1 MNAKTTLILLLIAL
15 LGLGGIFAYK
25 KYQSFKA
32 STERKLGDTIYKDY
46 PVNDITKVT
55 LKNNASEVTIEK
67 EGNFWVVKDGSN
79 FRAKYYL
86 LANLLSEIYALKAG
100 QVINVRKS
108 GYQKMSVADPDE
120 VTTNAGLRVET
131 FLPDGKKAS
140 SFILGRTKMHS
151 GDDDMTA
158 RAYSMEALFVGQYLR
173 LTDEEKPMLVRNIFR
188 VNANPKDWR
197 DPFILELKKDEIAKI
212 EGSDYTLVAK
222 EGESGLVLED
232 GAKPN
237 SGALLRLT
245 ETLSRLEA
253 QEASESKP
261 EGKNKLTV
269 GMTSGAN
276 YVLTGSSVD
285 GKDSFVSIKASFT
298 APDRGT
304 NEVTRAEK
312 DADLKAADEANQY
325 NEWYGKFTYKV
336 DKATYQK
343 LFIDE
348 EGLKEPEKAESKEEP
363 EAEKPANPFDSLEE
377 VETDE
382 A

>member
-25 KYQSFKA
+25 EYQKFSA
-32 STERKLGDTIYKDY
+32 RSERKLGDTIYKDY

-55 LKNNASEVTIEK
+55 LKNNNSEVTIEK
-67 EGNFWVVKDGSN
+67 EGSFWVVKDGSN
-79 FRAKYYL
+79 FRAKYSV
-86 LANLLSEIYALKAG
+86 LANLLAEIYEMKAG

-120 VTTNAGLRVET
+120 VTTNAGCRVET

-140 SFILGRTKMHS
+140 SFILGRTK
-151 GDDDMTA
+151 TK
-158 RAYSMEALFVGQYLR
+158 SMEDGVTAGSFSFESFFVGQYVR

-188 VNANPKDWR
+188 VTADPKEWR
-197 DPFILELKKDEIAKI
+197 DPFILELKKDEIFRI
-212 EGSDYTLVAK
+212 TGQDYLLVNGGEG
-222 EGESGLVLED
+222 GELLLDD
-232 GAKPN
+232 GTKPN

-253 QEASESKP
+253 KEASEAGDGLYGTYLKVELMSGLNYTLY
-261 EGKNKLTV
+261 GK
-269 GMTSGAN
+269 SA
-276 YVLTGSSVD
+276 D
-285 GKDSFVSIKASFT
+285 GGDSFLSVKAGFT

-343 LFIDE
+343 LFINE
-348 EGLKEPEKAESKEEP
+348 AGLKEPEKSDKP
-363 EAEKPANPFDSLEE
+363 EAEKPANPFDALED
-377 VETDE
+377 VEEDD

>member
-55 LKNNASEVTIEK
+55 LKNNANEVTIEK

-79 FRAKYYL
+79 FRAKYSM

-108 GYQKMSVADPDE
+108 GYQMMKVADPDE

-151 GDDDMTA
+151 SDDDMTA
-158 RAYSMEALFVGQYLR
+158 RSYSMDALFVGQYVR

-188 VNANPKDWR
+188 VNADPKDWR

-343 LFIDE
+343 LFVDE
-348 EGLKEPEKAESKEEP
+348 KGLKEPEKSESKEEP
-363 EAEKPANPFDSLEE
+363 EAEKPANPFDSLED

>member
-158 RAYSMEALFVGQYLR
+158 RAYSMDALFVGQYLR

-188 VNANPKDWR
+188 VNANPKEWR
-197 DPFILELKKDEIAKI
+197 DPFILELKKDDITKI
-212 EGSDYTLVAK
+212 TGPDYTLVAK
-222 EGESGLVLED
+222 EGESNLVLED
-232 GAKPN
+232 GTQPN

-253 QEASESKP
+253 KEAVEASENPGGTYLNVELMSGLNYTLY
-261 EGKNKLTV
+261 GK
-269 GMTSGAN
+269 SE
-276 YVLTGSSVD
+276 D
-285 GKDSFVSIKASFT
+285 GKDSFVSIKADFK

-325 NEWYGKFTYKV
+325 NEWYGRFTYKV

-348 EGLKEPEKAESKEEP
+348 EGLKEPEKTEEP

>member
-25 KYQSFKA
+25 EYQKFSA
-32 STERKLGDTIYKDY
+32 RSERKLGDTIYKDY

-55 LKNNASEVTIEK
+55 LKNNNSEVTIEK
-67 EGNFWVVKDGSN
+67 EGSFWVVKDGSN
-79 FRAKYYL
+79 FRAKYSV
-86 LANLLSEIYALKAG
+86 LANLLAEIYEMKAG

-120 VTTNAGLRVET
+120 VTTNAGCRVET

-140 SFILGRTKMHS
+140 SFILGRTK
-151 GDDDMTA
+151 TK
-158 RAYSMEALFVGQYLR
+158 SMEDGVTAGSFSFESFFVGQYVR

-188 VNANPKDWR
+188 VTADPKEWR
-197 DPFILELKKDEIAKI
+197 DPFILELKKDEIFRI
-212 EGSDYTLVAK
+212 TGQDYLLVAGG
-222 EGESGLVLED
+222 EGGELLLDD
-232 GAKPN
+232 GTKPN

-253 QEASESKP
+253 KEASEAG
-261 EGKNKLTV
+261 EGL
-269 GMTSGAN
+269 SGTYLKVELMSGLN
-276 YVLTGSSVD
+276 YTLYGKSAD
-285 GKDSFVSIKASFT
+285 GGDSFLSVKAGFT

-343 LFIDE
+343 LFINE
-348 EGLKEPEKAESKEEP
+348 AGLKEPEKSDKP
-363 EAEKPANPFDSLEE
+363 EAEKPANPFDALED
-377 VETDE
+377 VEEDD

>member
-25 KYQSFKA
+25 EYQKFSA
-32 STERKLGDTIYKDY
+32 RSERKLGDTIYKDY

-55 LKNNASEVTIEK
+55 LKNNNSEVTIEK
-67 EGNFWVVKDGSN
+67 EGSFWVVKDGSN
-79 FRAKYYL
+79 FRAKYSV
-86 LANLLSEIYALKAG
+86 LANLLAEIYEMKAG

-120 VTTNAGLRVET
+120 VTTNAGCRVET

-140 SFILGRTKMHS
+140 SFILGRTK
-151 GDDDMTA
+151 TK
-158 RAYSMEALFVGQYLR
+158 SMEDGVTAGSFSFESFFVGQYVR

-188 VNANPKDWR
+188 VTADPKEWR
-197 DPFILELKKDEIAKI
+197 DPFILELKKDEIARI
-212 EGSDYTLVAK
+212 TGQDYLLVAGG
-222 EGESGLVLED
+222 EGGELLLDD
-232 GAKPN
+232 GTKPN

-253 QEASESKP
+253 KEASEAGDGLYGTYLKVELMSGLNYTLY
-261 EGKNKLTV
+261 GK
-269 GMTSGAN
+269 SA
-276 YVLTGSSVD
+276 D
-285 GKDSFVSIKASFT
+285 GGDSFLSVKAGFT

-343 LFIDE
+343 LFINE
-348 EGLKEPEKAESKEEP
+348 AGLKEPEKSDKP
-363 EAEKPANPFDSLEE
+363 EAEKPANPFDALED
-377 VETDE
+377 VEEDD

>member
-32 STERKLGDTIYKDY
+32 SAERKLGDTIYKDY

-151 GDDDMTA
+151 SDDDMTA
-158 RAYSMEALFVGQYLR
+158 RAYSMDALFVGQYLR

-197 DPFILELKKDEIAKI
+197 DPFILELKKDEIARI
-212 EGSDYTLVAK
+212 TGQNYILLAGGEG
-222 EGESGLVLED
+222 GELLFED
-232 GAKPN
+232 GTKPN

-253 QEASESKP
+253 KEAEGASENAGGTYLNVELMSGLNYTLY
-261 EGKNKLTV
+261 GK
-269 GMTSGAN
+269 SE
-276 YVLTGSSVD
+276 D
-285 GKDSFVSIKASFT
+285 GKDSFVSIKAAFK

-336 DKATYQK
+336 DKATFQK

-348 EGLKEPEKAESKEEP
+348 EGLKEPEKSEEP
-363 EAEKPANPFDSLEE
+363 EAEKPANPFDSLED

>member
-25 KYQSFKA
+25 EYQKFSA
-32 STERKLGDTIYKDY
+32 RSERKLGDTIYKDY

-55 LKNNASEVTIEK
+55 LKNNNSEVTIEK
-67 EGNFWVVKDGSN
+67 EGSFWVVKDGSN
-79 FRAKYYL
+79 FRAKYSV
-86 LANLLSEIYALKAG
+86 LANLLAEIYEMKAG

-120 VTTNAGLRVET
+120 VTTNAGCRVET

-140 SFILGRTKMHS
+140 SFILGRTK
-151 GDDDMTA
+151 TK
-158 RAYSMEALFVGQYLR
+158 SMEDGVTAGSFSFESFFVGQYVR

-188 VNANPKDWR
+188 VTADPKEWR
-197 DPFILELKKDEIAKI
+197 DPFILELKKDEIFRI
-212 EGSDYTLVAK
+212 TGQDYLLVNGGEG
-222 EGESGLVLED
+222 GELLLDD
-232 GAKPN
+232 GTKPN

-253 QEASESKP
+253 KEASEAGDGLYGTYLKVELMSGLNYTLY
-261 EGKNKLTV
+261 GK
-269 GMTSGAN
+269 SA
-276 YVLTGSSVD
+276 D
-285 GKDSFVSIKASFT
+285 GGDSFLSVKAGFT
-298 APDRGT
+298 APNRGT

-343 LFIDE
+343 LFINE
-348 EGLKEPEKAESKEEP
+348 AGLKEPEKSDKP
-363 EAEKPANPFDSLEE
+363 EAEKPANPFDALED
-377 VETDE
+377 VEEDD

>member
-15 LGLGGIFAYK
+15 LGLGGIFAYQ
-25 KYQSFKA
+25 KYQSLKA
-32 STERKLGDTIYKDY
+32 SSERKLGDIIYKDY

-67 EGNFWVVKDGSN
+67 EGNFWVVKDGGN
-79 FRAKYYL
+79 FRAKYST

-100 QVINVRKS
+100 QVINVRRS

-158 RAYSMEALFVGQYLR
+158 RAYSMDALFVGQYLR

-188 VNANPKDWR
+188 VNADPKEWR
-197 DPFILELKKDEIAKI
+197 DPFVLLLKKNEIARI
-212 EGSDYTLVAK
+212 TGQDYILVAGG
-222 EGESGLVLED
+222 EGGELLFHD
-232 GAKPN
+232 GTKPN
-237 SGALLRLT
+237 SGALMRLT

-253 QEASESKP
+253 REAVEASENPGGTYLNVELMSGLNYTLY
-261 EGKNKLTV
+261 GKSED
-269 GMTSGAN
+269 GGD
-276 YVLTGSSVD
+276 SSV
-285 GKDSFVSIKASFT
+285 FIKAAFK

-325 NEWYGKFTYKV
+325 NEWYGRFIYKV

-343 LFIDE
+343 LFVDE
-348 EGLKEPEKAESKEEP
+348 KGLKEPERSAEP
-363 EAEKPANPFDSLEE
+363 EAEKPANPFDAMEDVEE
-377 VETDE
+377 DD

>member
-55 LKNNASEVTIEK
+55 LKNNANEVTIEK

-79 FRAKYYL
+79 FRAKYSM
-86 LANLLSEIYALKAG
+86 LANLLSEIYSMKAG

-108 GYQKMSVADPDE
+108 GYQMMKVADPDE

-151 GDDDMTA
+151 SDDDMTA
-158 RAYSMEALFVGQYLR
+158 RSYSMDALFVGQYVR

-188 VNANPKDWR
+188 VNADPKDWR

-325 NEWYGKFTYKV
+325 NEWYGKFIYKV

-343 LFIDE
+343 LFINE

-363 EAEKPANPFDSLEE
+363 EAEKPANPFDSLED

>member
-25 KYQSFKA
+25 EYQKFSAK
-32 STERKLGDTIYKDY
+32 SERKLGDTIYKDY

-55 LKNNASEVTIEK
+55 LKNNNSEVTIEK
-67 EGNFWVVKDGSN
+67 EGSFWVVKDGSN
-79 FRAKYYL
+79 FRAKYSV
-86 LANLLSEIYALKAG
+86 LANLLAEIYEMKAG

-120 VTTNAGLRVET
+120 VTTNAGCRVET

-140 SFILGRTKMHS
+140 SFILGRTK
-151 GDDDMTA
+151 TK
-158 RAYSMEALFVGQYLR
+158 SMEDGVTAGSFSFESFFVGQYVR

-188 VNANPKDWR
+188 VTADPKEWR
-197 DPFILELKKDEIAKI
+197 DPFILELKKDEIFRI
-212 EGSDYTLVAK
+212 TGQDYLLVAGG
-222 EGESGLVLED
+222 EGGELLLDD
-232 GAKPN
+232 GTKPN

-253 QEASESKP
+253 KEASEAGDGLYGTYLKVELMSGLNYTLY
-261 EGKNKLTV
+261 GK
-269 GMTSGAN
+269 SA
-276 YVLTGSSVD
+276 D
-285 GKDSFVSIKASFT
+285 GGDSFLSVKAGFT

-343 LFIDE
+343 LFINE
-348 EGLKEPEKAESKEEP
+348 AGLKEPEKSDKP
-363 EAEKPANPFDSLEE
+363 EAEKPANPFDALED
-377 VETDE
+377 VEEDN

>member
-25 KYQSFKA
+25 EYQKFSA
-32 STERKLGDTIYKDY
+32 RSERKLGDTIYKDY

-55 LKNNASEVTIEK
+55 LKNNNSEVTIEK
-67 EGNFWVVKDGSN
+67 EGSFWVVKDGSN
-79 FRAKYYL
+79 FRAKYSV
-86 LANLLSEIYALKAG
+86 LANLLAEIYEMKAG

-120 VTTNAGLRVET
+120 VTTNAGCRVET

-140 SFILGRTKMHS
+140 SFILGRTK
-151 GDDDMTA
+151 TK
-158 RAYSMEALFVGQYLR
+158 SMEDGVTAGSFSFESFFVGQYVR

-188 VNANPKDWR
+188 VTADPKEWR
-197 DPFILELKKDEIAKI
+197 DPFILELKKDEIARI
-212 EGSDYTLVAK
+212 TGQDYLLVAGG
-222 EGESGLVLED
+222 EGGELLLDD
-232 GAKPN
+232 GTKPN

-253 QEASESKP
+253 KEASEAGDGLSGTYLKV
-261 EGKNKLTV
+261 ELMSGLNYTLYGK
-269 GMTSGAN
+269 SA
-276 YVLTGSSVD
+276 D
-285 GKDSFVSIKASFT
+285 GGDSFLSVKAGFT

-343 LFIDE
+343 LFINE
-348 EGLKEPEKAESKEEP
+348 AGLKEPEKSDKP
-363 EAEKPANPFDSLEE
+363 EAEKPANPFDALED
-377 VETDE
+377 VEEDD

>member
-25 KYQSFKA
+25 EYQKFSA
-32 STERKLGDTIYKDY
+32 RSERKLGDTIYKDY

-55 LKNNASEVTIEK
+55 LKNNNSEVTIEK
-67 EGNFWVVKDGSN
+67 EGSFWVVKDGSN
-79 FRAKYYL
+79 FRAKYSV
-86 LANLLSEIYALKAG
+86 LANLLAEIYEMKAG

-120 VTTNAGLRVET
+120 VTTNAGCRVET

-140 SFILGRTKMHS
+140 SFILGRTK
-151 GDDDMTA
+151 TK
-158 RAYSMEALFVGQYLR
+158 SMEDGVTAGSFSFESFFVGQYVR

-188 VNANPKDWR
+188 VTADPKEWR
-197 DPFILELKKDEIAKI
+197 DPFILELKKDEIARI
-212 EGSDYTLVAK
+212 TGQDYLLVAGG
-222 EGESGLVLED
+222 EGGELLLDD
-232 GAKPN
+232 GTKPN

-253 QEASESKP
+253 KEASETGDGLYGTYLKVELMSGLNYTLY
-261 EGKNKLTV
+261 GK
-269 GMTSGAN
+269 SA
-276 YVLTGSSVD
+276 D
-285 GKDSFVSIKASFT
+285 GGDSFLSVKAGFT

-343 LFIDE
+343 LFINE
-348 EGLKEPEKAESKEEP
+348 AGLKEPEKSDKP
-363 EAEKPANPFDSLEE
+363 EAEKPANPFDALED
-377 VETDE
+377 VEEDD

>member
-25 KYQSFKA
+25 EYKKLSA
-32 STERKLGDTIYKDY
+32 RSERKLGDTIYKDY

-55 LKNNASEVTIEK
+55 LKNNKSEVTIEK

-79 FRAKYYL
+79 FRAKYSM
-86 LANLLSEIYALKAG
+86 LANLLAEIYAMKAG

-151 GDDDMTA
+151 TDDEMTA
-158 RAYSMEALFVGQYLR
+158 RSFSVESLFVGQYVR

-188 VNANPKDWR
+188 VNADPKDWR
-197 DPFILELKKDEIAKI
+197 DPFILELKKDEIFRITGQDYLLTAAG
-212 EGSDYTLVAK
+212 EG
-222 EGESGLVLED
+222 GELLFED
-232 GAKPN
+232 GTKPN

-245 ETLSRLEA
+245 GTLSRLEA
-253 QEASESKP
+253 QEVAETGEDLSGIYLKVELMSGLNYTLY
-261 EGKNKLTV
+261 GKSADGGDSL
-269 GMTSGAN
+269 
-276 YVLTGSSVD
+276 LSV
-285 GKDSFVSIKASFT
+285 KASFT

-325 NEWYGKFTYKV
+325 NEWYGRFAYKV
-336 DKATYQK
+336 DKATFQK
-343 LFIDE
+343 LFINE
-348 EGLKEPEKAESKEEP
+348 EGLKEPEKSDKP
-363 EAEKPANPFDSLEE
+363 EAEKPANPFDALED
-377 VETDE
+377 VEEDD

>member
-55 LKNNASEVTIEK
+55 LKNNANEVTIEK

-79 FRAKYYL
+79 FRAKYSM
-86 LANLLSEIYALKAG
+86 LANLLSEIYSMKAG

-108 GYQKMSVADPDE
+108 GYQMMKVADPDE

-158 RAYSMEALFVGQYLR
+158 RAYSMDVLFVGQYVR

-197 DPFILELKKDEIAKI
+197 DPFVLGLKKDEIAKI

-253 QEASESKP
+253 KEAAEASENPGGTYLNVELMSGLNYTLY
-261 EGKNKLTV
+261 GK
-269 GMTSGAN
+269 SE
-276 YVLTGSSVD
+276 D
-285 GKDSFVSIKASFT
+285 GKDSFVSIKADFK

-325 NEWYGKFTYKV
+325 NEWYGRFTYKV

-343 LFIDE
+343 LFVDE
-348 EGLKEPEKAESKEEP
+348 KGLKEPEKSAEP
-363 EAEKPANPFDSLEE
+363 EAEKPANPFDSLED

>member
-158 RAYSMEALFVGQYLR
+158 RAYSMDALFVGQYLR

-188 VNANPKDWR
+188 VNANPKEWR
-197 DPFILELKKDEIAKI
+197 DPFILELKKDDITKI
-212 EGSDYTLVAK
+212 TGPDYTLVAK
-222 EGESGLVLED
+222 EGESNLVLED
-232 GAKPN
+232 GTQPN

-253 QEASESKP
+253 KEAAEASENADGTYLNVELMSGLNYTLY
-261 EGKNKLTV
+261 GK
-269 GMTSGAN
+269 SE
-276 YVLTGSSVD
+276 D
-285 GKDSFVSIKASFT
+285 GKDSFVSIKADFK

-325 NEWYGKFTYKV
+325 NEWYGRFTYKV

-348 EGLKEPEKAESKEEP
+348 EGLKEPEKTEEP

>member
-1 MNAKTTLILLLIAL
+1 MNAKTTIILLLIAL

-25 KYQSFKA
+25 KYQSVKA
-32 STERKLGDTIYKDY
+32 SSERKLGDTIYKDY

-55 LKNNASEVTIEK
+55 LKNNKYEVTVEK

-86 LANLLSEIYALKAG
+86 LANLLSEIYSLKAG

-108 GYQKMSVADPDE
+108 GYQQMSVADPDE
-120 VTTNAGLRVET
+120 VTTNAGCRVET

-140 SFILGRTKMHS
+140 SFILGHTKMRS
-151 GDDDMTA
+151 SDGEMTA
-158 RAYSMEALFVGQYLR
+158 GAFSMDSLFVGQYLR
-173 LTDEEKPMLVRNIFR
+173 LSDEEKTMLVRNVFR
-188 VNANPKDWR
+188 VNPDPKEWR
-197 DPFILELKKDEIAKI
+197 DPFILELKKDDIEKI
-212 EGSDYTLVAK
+212 VGSDYTLISK
-222 EGESGLVLED
+222 GEDGLVLED
-232 GAKPN
+232 GTKPN

-253 QEASESKP
+253 KEAKP
-261 EGKNKLTV
+261 KEELQDASVLSVSLN
-269 GMTSGAN
+269 SGLN
-276 YVLTGSSVD
+276 YAITGSSAD
-285 GKDSFVSIKASFT
+285 GKESFLSIKASFT

-312 DADLKAADEANQY
+312 DADLKTADEANQY

-336 DKATYQK
+336 DKATFQK
-343 LFIDE
+343 LFVDKAS
-348 EGLKEPEKAESKEEP
+348 LTEPEKAESKEEP
-363 EAEKPANPFDSLEE
+363 EAEKPANPFDSLED

>member
-25 KYQSFKA
+25 EYQKFSA
-32 STERKLGDTIYKDY
+32 RSERKLGDTIYKDY

-55 LKNNASEVTIEK
+55 LKNSNSEVTIEK
-67 EGNFWVVKDGSN
+67 EGSFWVVKDGSN
-79 FRAKYYL
+79 FRAKYSVLASL
-86 LANLLSEIYALKAG
+86 LAEIYEMKAG

-120 VTTNAGLRVET
+120 VTTNAGCRVET

-140 SFILGRTKMHS
+140 SFILGRTK
-151 GDDDMTA
+151 TK
-158 RAYSMEALFVGQYLR
+158 SMEDGVTAGSFSFESFFVGQYVR

-188 VNANPKDWR
+188 VTADPKEWR
-197 DPFILELKKDEIAKI
+197 DPFILELKKDEIFRI
-212 EGSDYTLVAK
+212 TGQDYLLVAGG
-222 EGESGLVLED
+222 EGGELLLDD
-232 GAKPN
+232 GTKPN

-253 QEASESKP
+253 KEASEAGDGLYGTYLKVELMSGLNYTLY
-261 EGKNKLTV
+261 GK
-269 GMTSGAN
+269 SA
-276 YVLTGSSVD
+276 D
-285 GKDSFVSIKASFT
+285 GGDSFLSVKAGFT

-343 LFIDE
+343 LFINE
-348 EGLKEPEKAESKEEP
+348 AGLKEPEKSDKP
-363 EAEKPANPFDSLEE
+363 EAEKPANPFDALED
-377 VETDE
+377 VEEDD

>member
-25 KYQSFKA
+25 EYKKLSA
-32 STERKLGDTIYKDY
+32 RSERKLGDTIYKDY

-55 LKNNASEVTIEK
+55 LKNNKSEVTIEK

-79 FRAKYYL
+79 FRAKYSM
-86 LANLLSEIYALKAG
+86 LANLLAEIYAMKAG

-151 GDDDMTA
+151 TDDEMTA
-158 RAYSMEALFVGQYLR
+158 RAFSVESLFVGQYVR

-188 VNANPKDWR
+188 VNADPKDWR
-197 DPFILELKKDEIAKI
+197 DPFILELKKDEIFRITGQDYLLTAAG
-212 EGSDYTLVAK
+212 EG
-222 EGESGLVLED
+222 GELLFED
-232 GAKPN
+232 GTKPN

-245 ETLSRLEA
+245 GTLSRLEA
-253 QEASESKP
+253 QEVAETGEDLSGIYLKVELMSGLNYTLY
-261 EGKNKLTV
+261 GKSADGGDSL
-269 GMTSGAN
+269 
-276 YVLTGSSVD
+276 LSV
-285 GKDSFVSIKASFT
+285 KASFT

-325 NEWYGKFTYKV
+325 NEWYGRFAYKV
-336 DKATYQK
+336 DKATFQK
-343 LFIDE
+343 LFINE
-348 EGLKEPEKAESKEEP
+348 EGLKEPEKSDKP
-363 EAEKPANPFDSLEE
+363 EAEKPANPFDALED
-377 VETDE
+377 VEEDD

>member
-25 KYQSFKA
+25 EYKKLSA
-32 STERKLGDTIYKDY
+32 RSERKLGDTIYKDY

-55 LKNNASEVTIEK
+55 LKNNKSEVTIEK

-79 FRAKYYL
+79 FRAKYSM
-86 LANLLSEIYALKAG
+86 LANLLAEIYAMKAG

-151 GDDDMTA
+151 TDDEMTA
-158 RAYSMEALFVGQYLR
+158 RAFSMESLFVGQYVR

-188 VNANPKDWR
+188 VNADPKDWR
-197 DPFILELKKDEIAKI
+197 DPFILELKKDEIFRITGQDYLLTAAG
-212 EGSDYTLVAK
+212 EG
-222 EGESGLVLED
+222 GELLFED
-232 GAKPN
+232 GTKPN

-245 ETLSRLEA
+245 GTLSRLEA
-253 QEASESKP
+253 QEVAETGEDLSGIYLKVELMSGLNYTLY
-261 EGKNKLTV
+261 GKSADGGDSL
-269 GMTSGAN
+269 
-276 YVLTGSSVD
+276 LSV
-285 GKDSFVSIKASFT
+285 KASFT

-325 NEWYGKFTYKV
+325 NEWYGRFAYKV
-336 DKATYQK
+336 DKATFQK
-343 LFIDE
+343 LFINE
-348 EGLKEPEKAESKEEP
+348 EGLKEPEKSDKP
-363 EAEKPANPFDSLEE
+363 EAEKPANPFDALED
-377 VETDE
+377 VEEDD

>member
-15 LGLGGIFAYK
+15 LGLGGIFAYQ
-25 KYQSFKA
+25 KYQSLKA
-32 STERKLGDTIYKDY
+32 SSERKLGDIIYKDY

-67 EGNFWVVKDGSN
+67 EGNFWVVKDGGN
-79 FRAKYYL
+79 FRAKYST

-100 QVINVRKS
+100 QVINVRRS

-158 RAYSMEALFVGQYLR
+158 RAYSMDALFVGQYLR

-188 VNANPKDWR
+188 VNADPKEWR
-197 DPFILELKKDEIAKI
+197 DPFVLLLRKNEIARI
-212 EGSDYTLVAK
+212 TGQDYILVAGG
-222 EGESGLVLED
+222 EGGELLFHD
-232 GAKPN
+232 GTKPN
-237 SGALLRLT
+237 SGALMRLT

-253 QEASESKP
+253 REAVEASENPGGTYLNVELMSGLNYTLY
-261 EGKNKLTV
+261 GKSED
-269 GMTSGAN
+269 GGD
-276 YVLTGSSVD
+276 SSV
-285 GKDSFVSIKASFT
+285 FIKAAFK

-343 LFIDE
+343 LFVDE
-348 EGLKEPEKAESKEEP
+348 KGLKEPEKSAEP
-363 EAEKPANPFDSLEE
+363 EAEKPANPFDAMEDVEE
-377 VETDE
+377 DD

>member
-25 KYQSFKA
+25 KYQSLKA
-32 STERKLGDTIYKDY
+32 SSERKLGDIIYKDY

-67 EGNFWVVKDGSN
+67 EGNFWVVKDGGN
-79 FRAKYYL
+79 FRAKYST

-100 QVINVRKS
+100 QVINVRRS

-158 RAYSMEALFVGQYLR
+158 RAYSMDALFVGQYLR

-188 VNANPKDWR
+188 VNADPKEWR
-197 DPFILELKKDEIAKI
+197 DPFVLLLRKNEIARI
-212 EGSDYTLVAK
+212 TGQDYSLVAGG
-222 EGESGLVLED
+222 EGGELLFHD
-232 GAKPN
+232 GTKPN
-237 SGALLRLT
+237 SGALMRLT

-253 QEASESKP
+253 REAVEASENPGGTYLNVELMSGLNYTLY
-261 EGKNKLTV
+261 GK
-269 GMTSGAN
+269 
-276 YVLTGSSVD
+276 SVD
-285 GKDSFVSIKASFT
+285 GGDSSVFIKAAFK

-325 NEWYGKFTYKV
+325 NEWYGRFIYKV

-343 LFIDE
+343 LFVDE
-348 EGLKEPEKAESKEEP
+348 KGLKEPERSAEP
-363 EAEKPANPFDSLEE
+363 EAEKPANPFDAMEDVEE
-377 VETDE
+377 DD

>member
-25 KYQSFKA
+25 EYQKFSA
-32 STERKLGDTIYKDY
+32 RSERKLGDTIYKDY

-55 LKNNASEVTIEK
+55 LKNNNSEVTIEK
-67 EGNFWVVKDGSN
+67 EGSFWVVKDGSN
-79 FRAKYYL
+79 FRAKYSV
-86 LANLLSEIYALKAG
+86 LANLLAEIYEMKAG

-120 VTTNAGLRVET
+120 VTTNAGCRVET

-140 SFILGRTKMHS
+140 SFILGRTK
-151 GDDDMTA
+151 TK
-158 RAYSMEALFVGQYLR
+158 SMEDGVTAGSFSFESFFVGQYVR

-188 VNANPKDWR
+188 VTADPKEWR
-197 DPFILELKKDEIAKI
+197 DPFILELKKDEIARI
-212 EGSDYTLVAK
+212 TGQDYLLVAGG
-222 EGESGLVLED
+222 EGGELLLDD
-232 GAKPN
+232 GTKPN

-253 QEASESKP
+253 KEASEAGDGLYGIYLKVELMSGLNYTLY
-261 EGKNKLTV
+261 GK
-269 GMTSGAN
+269 SA
-276 YVLTGSSVD
+276 D
-285 GKDSFVSIKASFT
+285 GGDSFLSVKAGFT

-343 LFIDE
+343 LFINE
-348 EGLKEPEKAESKEEP
+348 AGLKEPEKSDKP
-363 EAEKPANPFDSLEE
+363 EAEKPANPFDALED
-377 VETDE
+377 VEEDD

>member
-25 KYQSFKA
+25 EYKKLSA
-32 STERKLGDTIYKDY
+32 RSERKLGDTIYKDY

-55 LKNNASEVTIEK
+55 LKNNKSEVTIEK

-79 FRAKYYL
+79 FRAKYSM
-86 LANLLSEIYALKAG
+86 LANLLAEIYAMKAG

-131 FLPDGKKAS
+131 FLPDGKKVS

-151 GDDDMTA
+151 TDDEMTA
-158 RAYSMEALFVGQYLR
+158 RAFSVESLFVGQYVR

-188 VNANPKDWR
+188 VNADPKDWR
-197 DPFILELKKDEIAKI
+197 DPFILELKKDEIFRITGQDYLLTAAG
-212 EGSDYTLVAK
+212 EG
-222 EGESGLVLED
+222 GELLFED
-232 GAKPN
+232 GTKPN

-245 ETLSRLEA
+245 GTLSRLEA
-253 QEASESKP
+253 QEVAETGEDLSGIYLKVELMSGLNYTLY
-261 EGKNKLTV
+261 GKSADGGDSL
-269 GMTSGAN
+269 
-276 YVLTGSSVD
+276 LSV
-285 GKDSFVSIKASFT
+285 KASFT

-325 NEWYGKFTYKV
+325 NEWYGRFAYKV
-336 DKATYQK
+336 DKATFQK
-343 LFIDE
+343 LFINE
-348 EGLKEPEKAESKEEP
+348 EGLKEPEKSDKP
-363 EAEKPANPFDSLEE
+363 EAEKPANPFDALED
-377 VETDE
+377 VEEDD

>member
-25 KYQSFKA
+25 EYKKISA
-32 STERKLGDTIYKDY
+32 RSERKLGDTIYKDY
-46 PVNDITKVT
+46 PVNDIIKVT
-55 LKNNASEVTIEK
+55 LKNNKSEVTIEK

-79 FRAKYYL
+79 FRAKYSM
-86 LANLLSEIYALKAG
+86 LANLLAEIYAMKAG

-151 GDDDMTA
+151 TDDEMTA
-158 RAYSMEALFVGQYLR
+158 RAFSMESLFVGQYVR

-188 VNANPKDWR
+188 VNADPKDWR
-197 DPFILELKKDEIAKI
+197 DPFILELKKDEIFRITGQDYLLTAAG
-212 EGSDYTLVAK
+212 EG
-222 EGESGLVLED
+222 GELLFED
-232 GAKPN
+232 GTKPN

-245 ETLSRLEA
+245 GTLSRLEA
-253 QEASESKP
+253 QEVAETGEDLSGIYLKVELMSGLNYTLY
-261 EGKNKLTV
+261 GKSADGGDSL
-269 GMTSGAN
+269 
-276 YVLTGSSVD
+276 LSV
-285 GKDSFVSIKASFT
+285 KASFT

-325 NEWYGKFTYKV
+325 NEWYGRFAYKV
-336 DKATYQK
+336 DKATFQK
-343 LFIDE
+343 LFINE
-348 EGLKEPEKAESKEEP
+348 EGLKEPEKSDKP
-363 EAEKPANPFDSLEE
+363 EAEKPANPFDALED
-377 VETDE
+377 VEEDD

>member
-25 KYQSFKA
+25 EYQKFSA
-32 STERKLGDTIYKDY
+32 RSERKLGDTIYKDY

-55 LKNNASEVTIEK
+55 LKNNNSEVTIEK
-67 EGNFWVVKDGSN
+67 EGSFWVVKDGSN
-79 FRAKYYL
+79 FRAKYSV
-86 LANLLSEIYALKAG
+86 LANLLAEIYEMKAG

-120 VTTNAGLRVET
+120 VTTNAGCRVET

-140 SFILGRTKMHS
+140 SFILGRTK
-151 GDDDMTA
+151 TK
-158 RAYSMEALFVGQYLR
+158 SMEDGVTAGSFSFESFFVGQYVR

-188 VNANPKDWR
+188 VTADPKEWR
-197 DPFILELKKDEIAKI
+197 DPFILELKKDEIARI
-212 EGSDYTLVAK
+212 TGQDYLLVAGG
-222 EGESGLVLED
+222 EGGELLLDD
-232 GAKPN
+232 GTKPN

-253 QEASESKP
+253 KEASESGDGLYGTYLKV
-261 EGKNKLTV
+261 ELMSGLNYTLYGK
-269 GMTSGAN
+269 SA
-276 YVLTGSSVD
+276 D
-285 GKDSFVSIKASFT
+285 GGDSFLSVKAGFT

-343 LFIDE
+343 LFINE
-348 EGLKEPEKAESKEEP
+348 AGLKEPEKSDKP
-363 EAEKPANPFDSLEE
+363 EAEKPANPFDALED
-377 VETDE
+377 VEEDD

>member
-86 LANLLSEIYALKAG
+86 LANLLSEIYTLKAG

-197 DPFILELKKDEIAKI
+197 DPFILELKKDEIARI
-212 EGSDYTLVAK
+212 TGQNYILLAGGEG
-222 EGESGLVLED
+222 GELLFED
-232 GAKPN
+232 GTKPN

-253 QEASESKP
+253 REAVEASENPGGTYLNVELMSGLNYTLY
-261 EGKNKLTV
+261 GK
-269 GMTSGAN
+269 SE
-276 YVLTGSSVD
+276 D
-285 GKDSFVSIKASFT
+285 GKDSFVSIKADFK

-325 NEWYGKFTYKV
+325 NEWYGKFIYKV

-343 LFIDE
+343 LFINE
-348 EGLKEPEKAESKEEP
+348 EGLKEPEKSAEP

>member
-25 KYQSFKA
+25 EYQKFSA
-32 STERKLGDTIYKDY
+32 RSERKLGDTIYKDY

-55 LKNNASEVTIEK
+55 LKNNNSEVTIEK
-67 EGNFWVVKDGSN
+67 EGSFWVVKDGSN
-79 FRAKYYL
+79 FRAKYSVLASL
-86 LANLLSEIYALKAG
+86 LAEIYEMKAG

-120 VTTNAGLRVET
+120 VTTNAGCRVET

-140 SFILGRTKMHS
+140 SFILGRTK
-151 GDDDMTA
+151 TK
-158 RAYSMEALFVGQYLR
+158 SMEDGVTAGSFSFESFFVGQYVR

-188 VNANPKDWR
+188 VTADPKEWR
-197 DPFILELKKDEIAKI
+197 DPFILELKKDEIFRI
-212 EGSDYTLVAK
+212 TGQDYLLVNGGEG
-222 EGESGLVLED
+222 GELLLDD
-232 GAKPN
+232 GTKPK

-253 QEASESKP
+253 KEASEAGDGLYGTYLKVELMSGLNYTLY
-261 EGKNKLTV
+261 GK
-269 GMTSGAN
+269 SA
-276 YVLTGSSVD
+276 D
-285 GKDSFVSIKASFT
+285 GGDSFLSVKAGFT

-343 LFIDE
+343 LFINE
-348 EGLKEPEKAESKEEP
+348 AGLKEPEKSDKP
-363 EAEKPANPFDSLEE
+363 EAEKPANPFDALED
-377 VETDE
+377 VEEDD

>member
-1 MNAKTTLILLLIAL
+1 
-15 LGLGGIFAYK
+15 
-25 KYQSFKA
+25 
-32 STERKLGDTIYKDY
+32 
-46 PVNDITKVT
+46 
-55 LKNNASEVTIEK
+55 
-67 EGNFWVVKDGSN
+67 VVKDGGN
-79 FRAKYYL
+79 FRAKYST

-100 QVINVRKS
+100 QVINVRRS

-158 RAYSMEALFVGQYLR
+158 RAYSMDALFVGQYLR

-188 VNANPKDWR
+188 VNADPKEWR
-197 DPFILELKKDEIAKI
+197 DPFVLLLRKNEIARI
-212 EGSDYTLVAK
+212 TGQDYILVAGG
-222 EGESGLVLED
+222 EGGELLFHD
-232 GAKPN
+232 GTKPN
-237 SGALLRLT
+237 SGALMRLT

-253 QEASESKP
+253 REAVEASENPGGTYLNVELMSGLNYTLY
-261 EGKNKLTV
+261 GKSED
-269 GMTSGAN
+269 GGD
-276 YVLTGSSVD
+276 SSV
-285 GKDSFVSIKASFT
+285 FIKAAFK

-343 LFIDE
+343 LFVDE
-348 EGLKEPEKAESKEEP
+348 KGLKEPEKSAEP
-363 EAEKPANPFDSLEE
+363 EAEKPANPFDAMEDVEE
-377 VETDE
+377 DD

>member
-15 LGLGGIFAYK
+15 LGLGGIFAYQ
-25 KYQSFKA
+25 KYQSLKA
-32 STERKLGDTIYKDY
+32 SSERKLGDIIYKDY

-67 EGNFWVVKDGSN
+67 EGNFWVVKDGGN
-79 FRAKYYL
+79 FRAKYST

-100 QVINVRKS
+100 QVINVRRS

-158 RAYSMEALFVGQYLR
+158 RAYSMDALFVGQYLR

-188 VNANPKDWR
+188 VNADPKEWR
-197 DPFILELKKDEIAKI
+197 DPFVLLLKKNEIARI
-212 EGSDYTLVAK
+212 TGQDYILVAGG
-222 EGESGLVLED
+222 EGGELLFHD
-232 GAKPN
+232 GTKPN
-237 SGALLRLT
+237 SGALMRLT

-253 QEASESKP
+253 REAVEASENPGGTYLNVELMSGLNYTLY
-261 EGKNKLTV
+261 GKSED
-269 GMTSGAN
+269 GGD
-276 YVLTGSSVD
+276 SSV
-285 GKDSFVSIKASFT
+285 FIKAAFK

-343 LFIDE
+343 LFVDE
-348 EGLKEPEKAESKEEP
+348 KGLKEPEKSAEP
-363 EAEKPANPFDSLEE
+363 EAEKPANPFDAMEDVEE
-377 VETDE
+377 DD

>member
-25 KYQSFKA
+25 EYQKFSA
-32 STERKLGDTIYKDY
+32 RSERKLGDTIYKDY

-55 LKNNASEVTIEK
+55 LKNNNSEVTIEK
-67 EGNFWVVKDGSN
+67 EGSFWVVKDGSN
-79 FRAKYYL
+79 FRAKYSV
-86 LANLLSEIYALKAG
+86 LANLLAEIYEMKAG

-120 VTTNAGLRVET
+120 VTTNAGCRVET

-140 SFILGRTKMHS
+140 SFILGRTK
-151 GDDDMTA
+151 TK
-158 RAYSMEALFVGQYLR
+158 SMEDGVTAGSFSFESFFVGQYVR

-188 VNANPKDWR
+188 VTADPKEWR
-197 DPFILELKKDEIAKI
+197 DPFILELKKDEIARI
-212 EGSDYTLVAK
+212 TGQDYLLVAGG
-222 EGESGLVLED
+222 EGGELLLDD
-232 GAKPN
+232 GTKPN

-253 QEASESKP
+253 KEASEAG
-261 EGKNKLTV
+261 EGL
-269 GMTSGAN
+269 SGTYLKVELMSGLN
-276 YVLTGSSVD
+276 YTLYGKSAD
-285 GKDSFVSIKASFT
+285 GGDSFLSIKAGFT

-343 LFIDE
+343 LFINE
-348 EGLKEPEKAESKEEP
+348 AGLKEPEKSDKP
-363 EAEKPANPFDSLEE
+363 EAEKPANPFDALED
-377 VETDE
+377 VEEDD

>member
-25 KYQSFKA
+25 EYQKFSA
-32 STERKLGDTIYKDY
+32 RSERKLGDTIYKDY

-55 LKNNASEVTIEK
+55 LKNNNSEVTIEK
-67 EGNFWVVKDGSN
+67 EGSFWVVKDGSN
-79 FRAKYYL
+79 FRAKYSV
-86 LANLLSEIYALKAG
+86 LANLLAEIYEMKAG

-120 VTTNAGLRVET
+120 VTTNAGCRVET

-140 SFILGRTKMHS
+140 SFILGRTK
-151 GDDDMTA
+151 TK
-158 RAYSMEALFVGQYLR
+158 SMEDGVTAGSFSFESFFVGQYVR

-188 VNANPKDWR
+188 VTADPKEWR
-197 DPFILELKKDEIAKI
+197 DPFILELKKDEIARI
-212 EGSDYTLVAK
+212 TGQDYLLVAGG
-222 EGESGLVLED
+222 EGGELLLDD
-232 GAKPN
+232 GTKPN

-253 QEASESKP
+253 KEASEAGDGLYGTYLKVELMSGLNYTLY
-261 EGKNKLTV
+261 GK
-269 GMTSGAN
+269 SA
-276 YVLTGSSVD
+276 D
-285 GKDSFVSIKASFT
+285 GGDSFLSIKAGFT

-343 LFIDE
+343 LFINE
-348 EGLKEPEKAESKEEP
+348 AGLKEPEKSDKP
-363 EAEKPANPFDSLEE
+363 EAEKPANPFDALED
-377 VETDE
+377 VEEDD

>member
-25 KYQSFKA
+25 EYQKFSAK
-32 STERKLGDTIYKDY
+32 SERKLGDTIYKDY

-55 LKNNASEVTIEK
+55 LKNNNSEVTIEK
-67 EGNFWVVKDGSN
+67 EGSFWVVKDGSN
-79 FRAKYYL
+79 FRAKYSV
-86 LANLLSEIYALKAG
+86 LANLLAEIYEMKAG

-120 VTTNAGLRVET
+120 VTTNAGCRVET

-140 SFILGRTKMHS
+140 SFILGRTK
-151 GDDDMTA
+151 TK
-158 RAYSMEALFVGQYLR
+158 SMEDGVTAGSFSFESFFVGQYVR

-188 VNANPKDWR
+188 VTADPKEWR
-197 DPFILELKKDEIAKI
+197 DPFILELKKDEIARI
-212 EGSDYTLVAK
+212 TGQDYLLVAGG
-222 EGESGLVLED
+222 EGGELLLDD
-232 GAKPN
+232 GTKPN

-253 QEASESKP
+253 KEASEAGDGLYGTYLKVELMSGLNYTLY
-261 EGKNKLTV
+261 GK
-269 GMTSGAN
+269 SA
-276 YVLTGSSVD
+276 D
-285 GKDSFVSIKASFT
+285 GGDSFLSVKAGFT

-343 LFIDE
+343 LFINE
-348 EGLKEPEKAESKEEP
+348 AGLKEPEKSDKP
-363 EAEKPANPFDSLEE
+363 EAEKPANPFDALED
-377 VETDE
+377 VEEDN

>member
-25 KYQSFKA
+25 EYKKLSA
-32 STERKLGDTIYKDY
+32 RSERKLGDTIYKDY

-55 LKNNASEVTIEK
+55 LKNNKSEVTIEK

-79 FRAKYYL
+79 FRAKYSM
-86 LANLLSEIYALKAG
+86 LANLLAEIYAMKAG

-151 GDDDMTA
+151 TDDEMTA
-158 RAYSMEALFVGQYLR
+158 RAFSMESLFVGQYVR

-188 VNANPKDWR
+188 VNADPKDWR
-197 DPFILELKKDEIAKI
+197 DPFILELKKDEIFRITGQDYLLTAAG
-212 EGSDYTLVAK
+212 EG
-222 EGESGLVLED
+222 GELLFED
-232 GAKPN
+232 GNKPN

-245 ETLSRLEA
+245 GTLSRLEA
-253 QEASESKP
+253 QEVAETGEDLSGIYLKVELMSGLNYTLY
-261 EGKNKLTV
+261 GKSADGGDSL
-269 GMTSGAN
+269 
-276 YVLTGSSVD
+276 LSV
-285 GKDSFVSIKASFT
+285 KASFT

-325 NEWYGKFTYKV
+325 NEWYGRFAYKV
-336 DKATYQK
+336 DKATFQK
-343 LFIDE
+343 LFINE
-348 EGLKEPEKAESKEEP
+348 EGLKEPEKSDKP
-363 EAEKPANPFDSLEE
+363 EAEKPANPFDALED
-377 VETDE
+377 VEEDD

>member
-25 KYQSFKA
+25 EYKKLSA
-32 STERKLGDTIYKDY
+32 RSERKLGDTIYKDY

-55 LKNNASEVTIEK
+55 LKNNKSEVTIEK

-79 FRAKYYL
+79 FRAKYSM
-86 LANLLSEIYALKAG
+86 LANLLAEIYAMKAG

-131 FLPDGKKAS
+131 FLPDGKKVS

-151 GDDDMTA
+151 TDDEITA
-158 RAYSMEALFVGQYLR
+158 RSFSVESLFVGQYVR

-188 VNANPKDWR
+188 VNADPKDWR
-197 DPFILELKKDEIAKI
+197 DPFILELKKDDITKI
-212 EGSDYTLVAK
+212 TGHDYTLIAK
-222 EGESGLVLED
+222 EGESNLVLED
-232 GAKPN
+232 GTQPN

-245 ETLSRLEA
+245 GTLSRLEA
-253 QEASESKP
+253 QEATDSKI
-261 EGKNKLTV
+261 ENGRKLTV
-269 GMTSGAN
+269 DLSSGAS
-276 YVLTGSSVD
+276 YAITGSSED
-285 GKDSFVSIKASFT
+285 GKDSLLSIKASFT

-325 NEWYGKFTYKV
+325 NEWYGRFTYKV
-336 DKATYQK
+336 DKATFQK
-343 LFIDE
+343 LFINE
-348 EGLKEPEKAESKEEP
+348 EGLKEPEKSDKP
-363 EAEKPANPFDSLEE
+363 EAEKPANPFDALED
-377 VETDE
+377 VEEDD

>member
-32 STERKLGDTIYKDY
+32 SSERKLGDTIYKDY

-151 GDDDMTA
+151 SDDDMTA
-158 RAYSMEALFVGQYLR
+158 RAYSMDALFVGQYLR

-188 VNANPKDWR
+188 VNADPKDWR

-253 QEASESKP
+253 KEAEGASENAGGTYLNVELMSGLNYTLY
-261 EGKNKLTV
+261 GKSED
-269 GMTSGAN
+269 GGD
-276 YVLTGSSVD
+276 SS
-285 GKDSFVSIKASFT
+285 VSIKAAFK

-325 NEWYGKFTYKV
+325 NEWYGRFTYKV

-348 EGLKEPEKAESKEEP
+348 EGLKEPEKSDEP
-363 EAEKPANPFDSLEE
+363 EAEKPANPFDSLED

>member
-25 KYQSFKA
+25 EYQKFSAK
-32 STERKLGDTIYKDY
+32 SERKLGDTIYKDY

-55 LKNNASEVTIEK
+55 LKNNNSEVTIEK
-67 EGNFWVVKDGSN
+67 EGSFWVVKDGSN
-79 FRAKYYL
+79 FRAKYSV
-86 LANLLSEIYALKAG
+86 LANLLAEIYEMKAG

-120 VTTNAGLRVET
+120 VTTNAGCRVET

-140 SFILGRTKMHS
+140 SFILGRTK
-151 GDDDMTA
+151 TK
-158 RAYSMEALFVGQYLR
+158 SMEDGVTAGSFSFESFFVGQYVR

-188 VNANPKDWR
+188 VTADPKEWR
-197 DPFILELKKDEIAKI
+197 DPFILELKKDEIFRI
-212 EGSDYTLVAK
+212 TGQDYLLVAGG
-222 EGESGLVLED
+222 EGGELLLDD
-232 GAKPN
+232 GTKPN

-253 QEASESKP
+253 KEASEAG
-261 EGKNKLTV
+261 EGL
-269 GMTSGAN
+269 SGTYLKVELMSGLN
-276 YVLTGSSVD
+276 YTLYGKSAD
-285 GKDSFVSIKASFT
+285 GGDSFLSVKAGFT

-343 LFIDE
+343 LFINE
-348 EGLKEPEKAESKEEP
+348 AGLKEPEKSDKP
-363 EAEKPANPFDSLEE
+363 EAEKPANPFDALED
-377 VETDE
+377 VEEDD

>member
-25 KYQSFKA
+25 EYQKFSA
-32 STERKLGDTIYKDY
+32 RSERKLGDTIYKDY

-55 LKNNASEVTIEK
+55 LKNNNSEVTIEK
-67 EGNFWVVKDGSN
+67 EGSFWVVKDGSN
-79 FRAKYYL
+79 FRAKYSVLASL
-86 LANLLSEIYALKAG
+86 LAEIYEMKAG

-120 VTTNAGLRVET
+120 VTTNAGCRVET

-140 SFILGRTKMHS
+140 SFILGRTK
-151 GDDDMTA
+151 TK
-158 RAYSMEALFVGQYLR
+158 SMEDGVTAGSFSFESFFVGQYVR

-188 VNANPKDWR
+188 VTADPKEWR
-197 DPFILELKKDEIAKI
+197 DPFILELKKDEIFRI
-212 EGSDYTLVAK
+212 TGQDYLLVNGGEG
-222 EGESGLVLED
+222 GELLLDD
-232 GAKPN
+232 GTKPN

-253 QEASESKP
+253 KEASEAGDGLYGTYLKVELMSGLNYTLY
-261 EGKNKLTV
+261 GK
-269 GMTSGAN
+269 SA
-276 YVLTGSSVD
+276 D
-285 GKDSFVSIKASFT
+285 GGDSFLSVKAGFT

-343 LFIDE
+343 LFINE
-348 EGLKEPEKAESKEEP
+348 AGLKEPEKSDKP
-363 EAEKPANPFDSLEE
+363 EAEKPANPFDALED
-377 VETDE
+377 VEEDD